1 MNLISVTLG
10 CLRGFAVP
18 STCALWDRAFSR
30 APSGRHADV
39 YSCVYPAPHGCSQH
53 KQVLTDFS
61 GLQDIIQQA
70 ADTS

>member
-10 CLRGFAVP
+10 CLMGSAVP

-30 APSGRHADV
+30 APQGVMQMCAA
-39 YSCVYPAPHGCSQH
+39 VYPAPHGCSQH